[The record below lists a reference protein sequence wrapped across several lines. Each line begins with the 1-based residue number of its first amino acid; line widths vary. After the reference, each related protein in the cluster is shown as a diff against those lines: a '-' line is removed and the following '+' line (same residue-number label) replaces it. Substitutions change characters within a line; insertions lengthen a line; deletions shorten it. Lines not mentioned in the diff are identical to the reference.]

1 MKGGETELLEVLIA
15 KDSPKISK
23 NNAYDELDGT
33 FVSVPAES
41 LSGGSKAA
49 VKKGILKKGPALRR
63 ASSMTSGR
71 RIMDDERPKT
81 AEERI
86 SLHAHWHHEN
96 PGDSVALFQKYW
108 DALPPLPKASSNRT
122 RSLQLPVVSPV
133 PQDTCTDQQVVDAA
147 EHMTESTDSV
157 PLKTFRLRAETTSRM
172 ARSSTPAADADARRR
187 SSQPDE
193 IPVYFPEF
201 DKPTRRGSMMMPAA
215 LPRDCKPDDEDS
227 LSSSS
232 ETVYD
237 AEEDEEH
244 HRRPFYRRKI
254 FSRLT
259 LPFLASMALFV
270 AGILVFVL
278 KPGLALWKF
287 EAWRWLVFIAGTV
300 PLYGVSR
307 LVMHLLVV
315 GLESHFVARGALYYV
330 VGLRRWLQRTLC
342 VAFFMGLF
350 AGLFQQSVNRTADQ
364 DLVAAYW
371 IIMKTAGC
379 ILLACSA
386 NVLKT
391 LIAKLMSNH
400 FYRDSYFEKMQDALC
415 KEYYLV
421 ALAQQRPATSDDS
434 PTVAKS
440 GVSTA
445 MGKLADSIRAASH
458 VVLPRLSPRPLSPR
472 TGQGIGARRVSTSDS
487 DSDRHS
493 AVSHISRV
501 SHMSEAQR
509 SLASITSLMS
519 TDMRHIEY
527 DDVVPVLPAK
537 STTNNNNSFLDRLHR
552 VEKHLR
558 KNKLKLTLTERLGAA
573 HEADDVSSQAEAK
586 KLAFYLFWNCKS
598 SFESTF
604 VELED
609 LQVFL
614 PEEQAR
620 DCLDAFDCDAD
631 GHISSEDMKEAVIQ
645 IYDNRKNLSA
655 TLKDTKTIVGKLERL
670 LGICFQLL
678 FIFFYLAIFDV
689 NLTRTWLTV
698 SSLLLSFVFVFGNSI
713 RAIYESV
720 VYLFVVRPFDVGDV
734 ILLGPTQDW
743 CTVEEIT
750 LMNTIFIKW
759 DGSRILCPNAK
770 LSIDMLT
777 NVTRSQK
784 KGESFK
790 VLVDI
795 GTPSEVFDRMGEAI
809 GNHVSANPQDFTGEY
824 SVHANVGA
832 DPMKLA
838 MVFWWSYCYNPTS
851 GRMMSAR
858 TQLLLAINEQLRSEG
873 VLYTLPPYQTG
884 GSNAPVYPPEA
895 AVEHGSSILP
905 HI

>member
-1 MKGGETELLEVLIA
+1 M
-15 KDSPKISK
+15 
-23 NNAYDELDGT
+23 
-33 FVSVPAES
+33 
-41 LSGGSKAA
+41 
-49 VKKGILKKGPALRR
+49 
-63 ASSMTSGR
+63 M
-71 RIMDDERPKT
+71 
-81 AEERI
+81 
-86 SLHAHWHHEN
+86 
-96 PGDSVALFQKYW
+96 
-108 DALPPLPKASSNRT
+108 
-122 RSLQLPVVSPV
+122 
-133 PQDTCTDQQVVDAA
+133 
-147 EHMTESTDSV
+147 
-157 PLKTFRLRAETTSRM
+157 RL
-172 ARSSTPAADADARRR
+172 
-187 SSQPDE
+187 
-193 IPVYFPEF
+193 V
-201 DKPTRRGSMMMPAA
+201 
-215 LPRDCKPDDEDS
+215 
-227 LSSSS
+227 
-232 ETVYD
+232 
-237 AEEDEEH
+237 
-244 HRRPFYRRKI
+244 
-254 FSRLT
+254 
-259 LPFLASMALFV
+259 LPFLASLALFL
-270 AGILVFVL
+270 AGILVYVL

-300 PLYGVSR
+300 PLYGISR
-307 LVMHLLVV
+307 LVMYLLVV
-315 GLESHFVARGALYYV
+315 GLESNFVARGALYYV
-330 VGLRRWLQRTLC
+330 VGLRKWLQRTLC
-342 VAFFMGLF
+342 VALFMALF
-350 AGLFQQSVNRTADQ
+350 AGLFQQSVNRTGDP
-364 DLVAAYW
+364 DLIDAYW

-391 LIAKLMSNH
+391 LAAKLMSNH
-400 FYRDSYFEKMQDALC
+400 FYRDSYFDKMQDALC
-415 KEYYLV
+415 KEYFLV
-421 ALAQQRPATSDDS
+421 ALAQQRPSTNDDS

-440 GVSTA
+440 GVSAA

-458 VVLPRLSPRPLSPR
+458 AVLPRLSPRPTSPR
-472 TGQGIGARRVSTSDS
+472 SEPGGRLRESSSDS
-487 DSDRHS
+487 ESDCRS
-493 AVSHISRV
+493 VVSHV

-519 TDMRHIEY
+519 TDMRRARPQRARRQSQIEY
-527 DDVVPVLPAK
+527 DDLVPVLPAK

-573 HEADDVSSQAEAK
+573 NKADEVSSQDEAK
-586 KLAFYLFWNCKS
+586 KLAFYLFWNCKT

-609 LQVFL
+609 LQAFL

-620 DCLDAFDCDAD
+620 DALDAFDCDAD
-631 GHISSEDMKEAVIQ
+631 GHISSDDMREAVLQ

-734 ILLGPTQDW
+734 ILLGPAQDW

-759 DGSRILCPNAK
+759 EGSRILCPNAK

-784 KGESFK
+784 KGETFK
-790 VLVDI
+790 VLIDI
-795 GTPSEVFDRMGEAI
+795 GTASEVFDRLNEAI
-809 GNHVSANPQDFTGEY
+809 GKHVEANPQDFTGDY
-824 SVHANVGA
+824 SVHANIGA
-832 DPMKLA
+832 DPMKLS
-838 MVFWWSYCYNPTS
+838 MVIWWSYLYNATS
-851 GRMMSAR
+851 GRMQAAR

-873 VLYTLPPYQTG
+873 VLYTLPPYQSG
-884 GSNAPVYPPEA
+884 GPNATVYPPEGIPEPA
-895 AVEHGSSILP
+895 TGVLP
-905 HI
+905 HFLRDGA